1 MNYRF
6 LTVMP
11 NQTFGVAG
19 THIQSIRTK
28 DPISVLRFSLRTTV
42 AGGPHI
48 NHHLAA
54 FTKIEILDGSDVL
67 LSISGD
73 QMDAVHYLDTRKI
86 GNPQVYQYQN
96 ALHVS
101 ETAIHFGRWPL
112 DELLAFDPKKFDNP
126 QIRITYNSALFD
138 TTATATQI
146 HITADC
152 FDEKVISPIGF
163 LQVREYQRFTPTNNA
178 IVEVE
183 LPVDLAIRTLIVQPF
198 QVGVQAA
205 AMMQNVRLD
214 EDNDKRVVFDFTED
228 RLQAFQFNTY
238 PEIFQKFIAAAEGR
252 ALPFFV
258 APHNGCYTFCQNA
271 DVRTG
276 EMGGDGQGGEQWVIT
291 AGNADKIYGHVGG
304 YVPYGCY
311 FVPMGKKDEIDD
323 WYDVTKVGD
332 LRLRITGGA
341 AVGAA
346 PVTRVVLQQLRRY

>member
-11 NQTFGVAG
+11 NQTFGIAG

-28 DPISVLRFSLRTTV
+28 DPISVLRFSLRNTV
-42 AGGPHI
+42 VGGPHI
-48 NHHLAA
+48 NHSLAA
-54 FTKIEILDGSDVL
+54 FPKIEILDGSDVL

-73 QMDAVHYLDTRKI
+73 QMDAIHYLDTLRL
-86 GNPQVYQYQN
+86 GNPQVFQMQN
-96 ALHVS
+96 ATHVA
-101 ETAIHFGRWPL
+101 ETAIHFGRWAG
-112 DELLAFDPKKFDNP
+112 DELLAFDPKRFDNP
-126 QIRITYNSALFD
+126 QIRITYDSALFD
-138 TTATATQI
+138 ATATATQI

-163 LQVREYQRFTPTNNA
+163 LQVREYQRYTPANNA
-178 IVEVE
+178 VQEVE
-183 LPVDLAIRTLIVQPF
+183 LPVDLPIRTIIVQPF
-198 QVGVQAA
+198 QPGVQAA
-205 AMMQNVRLD
+205 NMLANVRLD

-228 RLQAFQFNTY
+228 RLQAFNMQLY
-238 PEIFQKFIAAAEGR
+238 GEIIERFIAINQGPG
-252 ALPFFV
+252 LPFFV

-271 DVRTG
+271 AALTG
-276 EMGGDGQGGEQWVIT
+276 EMGGAGLGGRQALIT
-291 AGNADKIYGHVGG
+291 NTNLELVYGHIAG
-304 YVPYGCY
+304 YIAYGCY
-311 FVPMGKKDEIDD
+311 AIPMGKKNEPDD